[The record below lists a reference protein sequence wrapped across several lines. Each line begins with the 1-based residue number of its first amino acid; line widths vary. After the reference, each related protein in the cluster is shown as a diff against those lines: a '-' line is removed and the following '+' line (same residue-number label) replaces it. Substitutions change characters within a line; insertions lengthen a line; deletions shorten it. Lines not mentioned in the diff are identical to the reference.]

1 MAPTRCA
8 WLRRACDRRS
18 RWRRPGASRCAGRRS
33 AKLRHFPS
41 AGWTR
46 RGRPGHACAV
56 RAGRCRKPPP
66 RWPVRPNLRAA
77 RVRAARWPARPGPP
91 AQPGEP
97 IPPSRPVQWQAA
109 DADASTVGARPPLPA
124 PAAVRRRRTPRPTA
138 AVPVTPCVRVDRVAS
153 SGMPRAGPD
162 RRHRRGRMR
171 GPTRHGRASRRF
183 VVEHRRDGRARGRS
197 GIDGHGSSPRS
208 VRAAG
213 LLESG
218 RACAAIIA
226 QSRLRR
232 IRARRRPAAGYRER
246 QCFSPIRRWCS
257 ARPDRASRE
266 DGPRW

>member
-153 SGMPRAGPD
+153 SGDAQGGAGPTAPTRADARADSAWPGEQAVRSRASARRPSAGAKWDRWARQLSKVGPGGGPAGEWQGVCGDHRTIAAAAYPRAAP
-162 RRHRRGRMR
+162 
-171 GPTRHGRASRRF
+171 P
-183 VVEHRRDGRARGRS
+183 S
-197 GIDGHGSSPRS
+197 G
-208 VRAAG
+208 G
-213 LLESG
+213 L
-218 RACAAIIA
+218 
-226 QSRLRR
+226 
-232 IRARRRPAAGYRER
+232 P
-246 QCFSPIRRWCS
+246 
-257 ARPDRASRE
+257 
-266 DGPRW
+266 